1 MKGRGVNFEVDSG
14 STVTVI
20 STKVYDK
27 ISERRK
33 PALKGVHGRFM
44 LADGGSMR
52 VRGRCDASL
61 MLSHI
66 EVDNEV
72 VAADIKTE
80 GLLGSDFMMQH
91 NCVLDFRKGVLE
103 VDGEVVRVREES
115 VRRQCGR
122 CDDGEASFEP
132 QQMVGESKVFQAMV
146 EEGDVHHSFI
156 GPRAYEESSES
167 EEVTRQCKEALV
179 TAGESDDSER
189 GCSGPCIQTRPKVL
203 ALNNEVCRQCGRC
216 DDGEASLEP
225 QQAGGESEVFQ
236 ATVEEG
242 DAHHSV
248 IGPQAYEESSESD
261 QVTRQ
266 FKETLV
272 TAGESDD
279 SERGC
284 SGPLV
289 RILQNVFV
297 INNEV
302 FQEKPDDQV
311 ADEESVGTGVENR
324 QKKKQREPVF
334 SSWLGGW
341 TIDHLLSRHGGDPTI
356 AKILE
361 WKTAS
366 NVRPEWTIVLAE
378 DKLVKSF

>member
-1 MKGRGVNFEVDSG
+1 MNGSGVNFAVDSG

-20 STKVYDK
+20 STKAYDK
-27 ISERRK
+27 ISESRK
-33 PALKGVHGRFM
+33 PVLKVVHEQFI

-52 VRGRCDASL
+52 VQGRCDASL

-66 EVDNEV
+66 EVDHEV
-72 VAADIKTE
+72 VVADIKAE

-91 NCVLDFRKGVLE
+91 NCVLDFQKGVLE
-103 VDGEVVRVREES
+103 VDGEIVRVRGKS
-115 VRRQCGR
+115 VCGR
-122 CDDGEASFEP
+122 CDDGEASLEP
-132 QQMVGESKVFQAMV
+132 QQMVGESEVFQTTV
-146 EEGDVHHSFI
+146 EEGDVHHSDI
-156 GPRAYEESSES
+156 GPQAYEESSES
-167 EEVTRQCKEALV
+167 QEVTRQCKEALV

-225 QQAGGESEVFQ
+225 QQMGGESEISQ

-242 DAHHSV
+242 DVHDSV
-248 IGPQAYEESSESD
+248 IGQVAYEESSESE

-266 FKETLV
+266 CKETLV
-272 TAGESDD
+272 TAGESED
-279 SERGC
+279 SERGY

-289 RILQNVFV
+289 RILQKVFG

-302 FQEKPDDQV
+302 FREKPVDQV

-324 QKKKQREPVF
+324 QKKKQIEPVF
-334 SSWLGGW
+334 SSWLASW
-341 TIDHLLSRHGGDPTI
+341 TIDHLQR
-356 AKILE
+356 
-361 WKTAS
+361 
-366 NVRPEWTIVLAE
+366 R
-378 DKLVKSF
+378 